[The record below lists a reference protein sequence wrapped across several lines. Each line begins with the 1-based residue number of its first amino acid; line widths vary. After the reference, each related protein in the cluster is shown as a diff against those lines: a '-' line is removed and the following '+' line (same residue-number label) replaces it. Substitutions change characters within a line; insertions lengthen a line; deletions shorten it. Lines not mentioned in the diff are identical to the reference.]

1 MLSKY
6 NIKLT
11 RKPLILLV
19 DDTES
24 NIQVLASLLA
34 DNDYD
39 LTFAIDG
46 KSAIQ
51 SIQEA
56 KPDLILLDIMMPGM
70 DGYETCKIIKHD
82 PETSNIP
89 VIFLTAKT
97 QKEDLIQGFEV
108 GGVDYITKPFN
119 EMELLARIQTHLKLK
134 LVIDYLIDVNE
145 KKDKY
150 RTIFNK
156 NLRDPFSSLLS
167 LSQMIE
173 QNADKMKPKDIQNI
187 AKILFN
193 AAQQTF
199 SIFEN
204 IITWSAV
211 TLNQFSFIPRKINPY
226 ENIEE
231 IKKYLTP
238 IANKKNISI
247 SIIKGTEDDIFAD
260 SDLFNKVV
268 YSILHN
274 AIKYSYPNSNIGIGF
289 SVCKNENFVQ
299 FFILDKGVGISNDEK
314 QLLFNIESKYAK
326 LGTSGEIGTG
336 LSLIICK
343 EIVEVVGGKLWFEDT
358 KGGGVTFYFTFPKFS
373 SSLQEKSLN
382 I

>member
-1 MLSKY
+1 MFSKY

-34 DNDYD
+34 NQDYD
-39 LTFAIDG
+39 LTFASDG
-46 KSAIQ
+46 KTAIQ

-56 KPDLILLDIMMPGM
+56 KPDLILLDIMMPEM
-70 DGYETCKIIKHD
+70 DGYETCEIIKHN
-82 PETSNIP
+82 PETSDIP

-97 QKEDLIQGFEV
+97 QKEDVLKGFEV
-108 GGVDYITKPFN
+108 GGADYITKPFN

-134 LVIDYLIDVNE
+134 LSLDYLIEANE
-145 KKDKY
+145 KKDKC

-156 NLRDPFSSLLS
+156 NLRDPFTSLLS

-173 QNADKMKPKDIQNI
+173 QSADKMQPKEIQNI
-187 AKILFN
+187 ARILFN

-204 IITWSAV
+204 IMTWSAI
-211 TLNQFSFIPRKINPY
+211 TLNQSSFIPKRINPY

-247 SIIKGTEDDIFAD
+247 SIIKGTEDDVFVD
-260 SDLFNKVV
+260 NDLFNKVV

-289 SVCKNENFVQ
+289 SVCKNEDFVK
-299 FFILDKGVGISNDEK
+299 FFILDKGVGISDYEK
-314 QLLFNIESKYAK
+314 QLLFNIESNYAK
-326 LGTSGEIGTG
+326 SGTSGEIGTG
-336 LSLIICK
+336 ISLIICK
-343 EIVEVVGGKLWFEDT
+343 EIVEAVGGELWFEDT
-358 KGGGVTFYFTFPKFS
+358 EGGGVTFYFTFPKF
-373 SSLQEKSLN
+373 LE
-382 I
+382 